1 MNLGALMLNC
11 VQEYEGGRASGAKAA
26 PTESLRPTCERVLK
40 VATAVVL
47 FALLCRLGSSSAAAE
62 EEEGSGLSR
71 QQAKLL
77 KGLSA
82 PSRASAPW
90 IAPDLSP
97 ISEPLK
103 QKAPSEVDTN
113 KEYELAELVDLAER
127 LNPETR
133 VAWSHA
139 KEAAAAVGLAQ
150 SEYYP
155 LLALEASGEW
165 ARLPEALP
173 VSPQRGGYMDLEAQE
188 LRPAV
193 TLKWLLLDF
202 GRRAADVR
210 AARARLLAANLGFN
224 ARHEQIVFKVQAAFY
239 QLSSLIGRI
248 SAARASLDSALK
260 IQESTEERFKNGLA
274 AAPDVSR
281 ARQLAAQAAFDLE
294 AALAKERD
302 AQVSLAESLGVLP
315 TTPIRIV
322 DFSRLPLPGRLED
335 TVEQFIDRTL
345 EQRPDLLA
353 KVATLRQKEAEVR
366 RARSAYLPT
375 LALQGEAGTAYDRS
389 QMKVLGQPFP
399 WESRDQTTWG
409 IGLALT
415 WDVFD
420 GGARKRKLE
429 MARSERDAA
438 RHELDDARD
447 KAISQVWQYY
457 TDTKLAFRRLDVAAA
472 LLEASEKSY
481 QQTFEGYQHGLNSLV
496 DVLDAE
502 RALSSARYTQLDT
515 RATLLE
521 STAALAFAS
530 GDLGPRLIHRK
541 PGTLDTRP

>member
-1 MNLGALMLNC
+1 MKHLHIAKALPVVCLLCQLGLSGALA
-11 VQEYEGGRASGAKAA
+11 G
-26 PTESLRPTCERVLK
+26 
-40 VATAVVL
+40 
-47 FALLCRLGSSSAAAE
+47 E
-62 EEEGSGLSR
+62 EESHSQR
-71 QQAKLL
+71 QETKLL

-82 PSRASAPW
+82 PSRASEPW
-90 IAPDLSP
+90 NTPDLSS
-97 ISEPLK
+97 ISAPLK
-103 QKAPSEVDTN
+103 ERSPSEVDTN
-113 KEYELAELVDLAER
+113 KAYELAELVDLAER

-133 VAWSHA
+133 MAWAHA
-139 KEAAAAVGLAQ
+139 KEAAATVGLAK

-155 LLALEASGEW
+155 LLALKASAQS
-165 ARLPEALP
+165 ARLPEAVPLTTEKL
-173 VSPQRGGYMDLEAQE
+173 GYMDLEAQE
-188 LRPAV
+188 LQPMA
-193 TLKWLLLDF
+193 TLEWVLLDF

-224 ARHEQIVFKVQAAFY
+224 AQHQQIVFRVQTAFY
-239 QLSSLIGRI
+239 QFSSLIGRI
-248 SAARASLDSALK
+248 SAAQASLDSALK
-260 IQESTEERFKNGLA
+260 IQEATEERFKNGLA
-274 AAPDVSR
+274 AGPDVSR

-294 AALAKERD
+294 DAVAKERD
-302 AQVSLAESLGVLP
+302 ARVILAESIGILP

-322 DFSRLPLPGRLED
+322 DFSRLQLPTRLEE

-353 KVATLRQKEAEVR
+353 KVAALRAKDAEIR

-375 LALQGEAGTAYDRS
+375 LTFKGEAGHAFENS
-389 QMKVLGQPFP
+389 QMRLGGPSSP
-399 WESRDQTTWG
+399 WESTDQTTWG
-409 IGLALT
+409 VGLALT

-429 MARSERDAA
+429 MARASRDAA
-438 RHELDDARD
+438 RHELEDAKD

-457 TDTKLAFRRLDVAAA
+457 TATKLAFRRLDVAAA
-472 LLEASEKSY
+472 LLDASEKSY

-502 RALSSARYTQLDT
+502 RALSGARYTQLDT

-521 STAALAFAS
+521 ATAALAFAS
-530 GDLGPRLIHRK
+530 GDLGPRLIYRK

>member
-1 MNLGALMLNC
+1 MNPGALVLNC
-11 VQEYEGGRASGAKAA
+11 VQKYERGRAPSAKAA
-26 PTESLRPTCERVLK
+26 PTRSLWPTCERVLEI
-40 VATAVVL
+40 ATAVVL
-47 FALLCRLGSSSAAAE
+47 FALLCRLGLSGAVAA
-62 EEEGSGLSR
+62 EEGSGLSR
-71 QQAKLL
+71 RQAKVL

-82 PSRASAPW
+82 PSSPTAPW
-90 IAPDLSP
+90 IAPDLSSF
-97 ISEPLK
+97 SEPLK
-103 QKAPSEVDTN
+103 ENPPSGVDTN

-133 VAWSHA
+133 TAWAHA
-139 KEAAAAVGLAQ
+139 KEAAAAVGLAK

-155 LLALEASGEW
+155 LLALKATAGT

-173 VSPQRGGYMDLEAQE
+173 LTPQKAGYMDLKAQE
-188 LRPAV
+188 LRPVA
-193 TLKWLLLDF
+193 TLEWVLLDF

-224 ARHEQIVFKVQAAFY
+224 AQHQVIVFRVQTAFY

-248 SAARASLDSALK
+248 SAAQASLDSALK
-260 IQESTEERFKNGLA
+260 IQEATDERFKNGLA

-294 AALAKERD
+294 EALAKERD
-302 AQVSLAESLGVLP
+302 AQVALAESIGTLP

-322 DFSRLPLPGRLED
+322 DFSHLPLPGRMEE

-345 EQRPDLLA
+345 KQRPDLLA
-353 KVATLRQKEAEVR
+353 EVAALRAREAEVR
-366 RARSAYLPT
+366 HAKSAYMPKLSVR
-375 LALQGEAGTAYDRS
+375 GEAGRAYERS
-389 QMKVLGQPFP
+389 QVEVAGSTLP
-399 WESRDQTTWG
+399 WESRDQATWG

-415 WDVFD
+415 WDIFD
-420 GGARKRKLE
+420 GRARRHKLE
-429 MARSERDAA
+429 IARAEREAA
-438 RHELDDARD
+438 RHELEDAKD

-457 TDTKLAFRRLDVAAA
+457 TATKLAFRRLDVAAA
-472 LLEASEKSY
+472 LLDASEKSY
-481 QQTFEGYQHGLNSLV
+481 QQTFEGYHHGLSSLV
-496 DVLDAE
+496 DVLDAQ

-530 GDLGPRLIHRK
+530 GDLGPRLTNRK